1 MMAGALDATRLESG
15 MFLIYLFALLTCNYY
30 FLLDYV
36 MEQDQDND
44 HKWSLTSER
53 RTGDIETDL
62 RLEFLFFFSSSVVG
76 FFFSLCFIFFTN
88 YFLDTTC

>member
-1 MMAGALDATRLESG
+1 MAGALDATRLESG

-62 RLEFLFFFSSSVVG
+62 RLEFLFFFSSSVG
-76 FFFSLCFIFFTN
+76 FFSLFVLYSLLTIF
-88 YFLDTTC
+88 

>member
-62 RLEFLFFFSSSVVG
+62 RLEFLFFFSSSVG
-76 FFFSLCFIFFTN
+76 FFSLFVLYSLLTIF
-88 YFLDTTC
+88 